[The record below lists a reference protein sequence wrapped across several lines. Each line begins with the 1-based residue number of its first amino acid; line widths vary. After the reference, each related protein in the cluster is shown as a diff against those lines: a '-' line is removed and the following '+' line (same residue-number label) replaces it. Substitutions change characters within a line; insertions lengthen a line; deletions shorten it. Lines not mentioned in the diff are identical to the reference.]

1 MKGAHAERDLSLVR
15 QLSKEVNSP
24 LVLLGLAHVDGLAK
38 EGVVEVSFH
47 GRTVAIED
55 SVEAVLPIPGRV
67 LQMSAA
73 VFNKLVRTLL
83 RVLIAEQVESP
94 PPVECP
100 IDEDGCLFVWLE
112 TQLAIL
118 SRSIKIPLVLKAR
131 FMSI

>member
-1 MKGAHAERDLSLVR
+1 M
-15 QLSKEVNSP
+15 
-24 LVLLGLAHVDGLAK
+24 LLGLAHVDGLAK

-47 GRTVAIED
+47 GRAVVIED
-55 SVEAVLPIPGRV
+55 PVEAVLPIPGRV

-83 RVLIAEQVESP
+83 RVLIAEQVESS

-100 IDEDGCLFVWLE
+100 IDEDGCLLVWLE

-118 SRSIKIPLVLKAR
+118 SRNIKIPLVLKAR